1 MEQIERDRRLRSS
14 ILKTGIGYFLIQ
26 CLVFG
31 LFAVIGKFDVAFSL
45 EFLATT
51 TVFHVVVIIFLL
63 LIRGDFVREATGE
76 NLDRVNK
83 ANKITLVR
91 LSTLPTLLF
100 LVIAAKSHRIRLP
113 LLLLVVF
120 IFVTDFLDGYTSRK
134 NNEVTRIGRILDST
148 SDYLLLVVLS
158 VVFQYY
164 NLIPVWLLILVL
176 ARLSIQFIFMAIL
189 TIVKHKME
197 PKTTLL
203 GKVTI
208 ASIMVFYTIDLIG
221 VMVGGLPN
229 VLSLVLQIV
238 VSAIVIVSIVDK
250 VLSFVAALRE
260 NCESGSQDQS
270 AAGIYSSGRDVN
282 GND

>member
-1 MEQIERDRRLRSS
+1 MEEIERDKRLRSS

-26 CLVFG
+26 CLIFG
-31 LFAVIGKFDVAFSL
+31 LFALIGKFETTFDL

-51 TVFHVVVIIFLL
+51 AAFHVLIIVFLL
-63 LIRGDFVREATGE
+63 LVRADFVREATGE
-76 NLDRVNK
+76 RLDRINK

-100 LVIAAKSHRIRLP
+100 LVIAAKAHKIRLP

-120 IFVTDFLDGYTSRK
+120 IFVTDFLDGYISRK

-158 VVFQYY
+158 IVFQYY

-189 TIVKHKME
+189 TIVKHKVE
-197 PKTTLL
+197 PKTTKL

-221 VMVGGLPN
+221 VMAGGLPS
-229 VLSLVLQIV
+229 VVGLVLEII
-238 VSAIVIVSIVDK
+238 VSAIVVVSIVDK
-250 VLSFVAALRE
+250 VLSFVGALQEKVE
-260 NCESGSQDQS
+260 NDPDGQG
-270 AAGIYSSGRDVN
+270 AAGVYSSGRDIN